1 MQDKPRRNAES
12 NFIGLLNFI
21 ADPAIIVDGKGLFL
35 IVNDAFTDLTG
46 LRKNALSLLEVPNK
60 IQIVDAT
67 ENAPMVKLDAEK
79 MCRVFVNIIKNAID
93 AMPESGTLTVKSREV
108 NGKLEI
114 SFKDTV
120 EQACQKKP

>member
-1 MQDKPRRNAES
+1 
-12 NFIGLLNFI
+12 
-21 ADPAIIVDGKGLFL
+21 
-35 IVNDAFTDLTG
+35 VNDAFTDLTG